1 MKKLIE
7 SKADLCLIETALHID
22 NFDLTSRFRQRWG
35 LIVCGFE
42 PEGLWVKTEHSG
54 FLSSGVSK
62 LKTEFDGILL
72 LEMTGEEHVRIS
84 DGMKGARTSEGGSDF
99 VPRYGFF
106 HVVYHNER
114 SFGFVAQLQKGLAQ
128 GGHSACI
135 VFILVVCGVEGVQD
149 DDLSLSLVCGVKEV
163 FESI

>member
-1 MKKLIE
+1 VKKLIE
-7 SKADLCLIETALHID
+7 PKDNLCLIETALHID
-22 NFDLTSRFRQRWG
+22 HFHFTSRFRQRLWLIIGGFKPKG
-35 LIVCGFE
+35 LC
-42 PEGLWVKTEHSG
+42 VKTEPSW

-62 LKTEFDGILL
+62 LKTELDGILL
-72 LEMTGEEHVRIS
+72 LEKTGEEHVRIS
-84 DGMKGARTSEGGSDF
+84 DGMKGPRTSEGGSDF

-114 SFGFVAQLQKGLAQ
+114 SFGFVAQFQKGLAQ
-128 GGHSACI
+128 SGHSPCI